1 MSELVTPQHRVGAA
15 TARMREVVGSVADA
29 PVWSMDAAEAH
40 ETLVELTRL
49 EAQVAEL
56 KLRVAEHAAS
66 VDPDAAHR
74 WAVATAQTKPG
85 AIGQVGLAQALATRS
100 RVREALAAGEM
111 GAESARV
118 IVRALER
125 LPRDLGPEAVAKA
138 EAHLVAEAR
147 HHDPRALR
155 ILGRRL
161 LEVVAPEVADAHEA
175 RLLEKEEAAARAAC
189 RLVLR
194 DDGSRTRGWFDIP
207 SLHGAMLTKALLA
220 IAAPKHRRAADGV
233 PGDVPGE
240 TTSARRRTGPERMGH
255 AFCEYLERYPAD
267 RLPHAGGVAATVVV
281 TMTAATLTGGP
292 GTPGN
297 APAQLDTGPRISDAL
312 ARRLACEAGIVPMVL
327 GSASVVLDAGRK
339 TRFHTETQRLALTV
353 RDRGCTATGC
363 DWPPALC
370 HAHHDTPWHHGGAT
384 SLTNGRLLCPRH
396 HTRAHDPTYQ
406 TIKHPDGK
414 ISFHRRT

>member
-240 TTSARRRTGPERMGH
+240 TTSARRRPGPERMGH

-267 RLPHAGGVAATVVV
+267 RLPQTGGVNATVVV
-281 TMTAATLTGGP
+281 TMTLESLTGALEQAGI
-292 GTPGN
+292 
-297 APAQLDTGPRISDAL
+297 LDTGQHVSPGET
-312 ARRLACEAGIVPMVL
+312 RRLACQAGIIPAVL
-327 GSASVVLDAGRK
+327 GGKSEVLDLGRS
-339 TRFHTETQRLALTV
+339 RRLHSRAQRLAIAL
-353 RDRGCTATGC
+353 RDGHCTHEGC
-363 DWPPALC
+363 DWPPGLC
-370 HAHHDTPWHHGGAT
+370 QSHHDVPWSLGGSTDVAH
-384 SLTNGRLLCPRH
+384 GRLLCPRH
-396 HTRAHDPTYQ
+396 HAQHHSQHQ
-406 TIKHPDGK
+406 TQQARY
-414 ISFHRRT
+414 HRRT